1 MARYLEF
8 FHAAPVQ
15 VFNVSEYRR
24 NLYGISKDAE
34 WLDDFSYPIS
44 TNSTITQP
52 LLSPQKQLI
61 NTTTTPYVLETL
73 SLLRTITTHN
83 N

>member
-34 WLDDFSYPIS
+34 WLVDSSYPTTPIS
-44 TNSTITQP
+44 TSPQP
-52 LLSPQKQLI
+52 LLSPQKQLLT
-61 NTTTTPYVLETL
+61 NTTTPYVLETL
-73 SLLRTITTHN
+73 TLLRTITTHN
-83 N
+83 K